1 MERRQLT
8 VSNPVMMSRP
18 TDKPMARAQAH
29 LAAGRFAEA
38 AGAFRA
44 VLGIDS
50 SVVPARLGLADA
62 LVARGQRGLAADG
75 LVEAAETFNE
85 RDQHAQAL
93 ILYGKALAIDPGR
106 MQLHLDVA
114 LLERTMGRR
123 EDAIARVEG
132 LADRY
137 MGMGRTDE
145 AAEILR
151 FAASWEAEPAE
162 HEPDDACTVVA
173 RNPLARAR
181 AARPAP
187 QVHTETVVC
196 ATVLIRPDGSL
207 WLGPGPDPGVPE
219 LDEAELTV
227 ARAITAP
234 IVLDELEELDPDMVT
249 RVASSPSKAPPIP
262 RPAKPSHALVERLRK
277 RAGLAPEPSP
287 AVPQSTKAGTEP
299 IVIRRPNLGRSERED
314 EVTHRFRHP
323 RAPQRTA
330 AY

>member
-1 MERRQLT
+1 MERRKLT
-8 VSNPVMMSRP
+8 VSNPVMMARP

-29 LAAGRFAEA
+29 VAAGRLAEA

-50 SVVPARLGLADA
+50 SVVPARLGLADV

-75 LVEAAETFNE
+75 LVAAAETFSE
-85 RDQHAQAL
+85 RGQHAQAL

-106 MQLHLDVA
+106 LHLHLDVA

-123 EDAIARVEG
+123 EDAITRVEG

-145 AAEILR
+145 AAELLR
-151 FAASWEAEPAE
+151 FVASWQ
-162 HEPDDACTVVA
+162 EPDDASTVVA
-173 RNPLARAR
+173 RRPPAHAR
-181 AARPAP
+181 AAKPAP

-207 WLGPGPDPGVPE
+207 WLGPGPDPGAPE

-234 IVLDELEELDPDMVT
+234 IMLDALEEADPDMVT
-249 RVASSPSKAPPIP
+249 RVTSSPSHRRPVARPP
-262 RPAKPSHALVERLRK
+262 KPSPALVERLRQ
-277 RAGLAPEPSP
+277 RAGLAPE
-287 AVPQSTKAGTEP
+287 
-299 IVIRRPNLGRSERED
+299 RED
-314 EVTHRFRHP
+314 EVTLRFRHP
-323 RAPQRTA
+323 RAPRRA
-330 AY
+330 AAS

>member
-1 MERRQLT
+1 MERRKLT
-8 VSNPVMMSRP
+8 VSNPVMMARL
-18 TDKPMARAQAH
+18 TDKPMARAHAH
-29 LAAGRFAEA
+29 VAAGRFAEA

-75 LVEAAETFNE
+75 LVEAAETFTE
-85 RDQHAQAL
+85 REQHAQAL
-93 ILYGKALAIDPGR
+93 VLYGKALAIEPER
-106 MQLHLDVA
+106 LQLHLDVA
-114 LLERTMGRR
+114 LLERTMGRH
-123 EDAIARVEG
+123 EDAITRVEG

-145 AAEILR
+145 AAELLR
-151 FAASWEAEPAE
+151 FVASWEEEA
-162 HEPDDACTVVA
+162 
-173 RNPLARAR
+173 AR
-181 AARPAP
+181 AARPMP

-196 ATVLIRPDGSL
+196 ATMLIRPDGSL

-219 LDEAELTV
+219 IDETELTV

-234 IVLDELEELDPDMVT
+234 IRLDEIEEIDPDMATHVKRSLAET
-249 RVASSPSKAPPIP
+249 KPLARRPMPS
-262 RPAKPSHALVERLRK
+262 RALVERLRE

-287 AVPQSTKAGTEP
+287 AVPQSTKAATKP
-299 IVIRRPNLGRSERED
+299 IAIRRPDLGRAEREE
-314 EVTHRFRHP
+314 EVTLRFHRP
-323 RAPQRTA
+323 RASPRAA